1 MVGVKASGEGQA
13 EAGRRFGKL
22 LRKSRGQAGL
32 SQQELAAAAMVSQSL
47 ISDIE
52 QGKKGTRRDVVV
64 RLDNALAARGAL
76 VDFWDAA
83 FSGVG
88 MTAYFRE
95 AAEAEQSASV
105 IRDYSL
111 GLVPGLFQVE
121 QYVRAIS
128 RLSLPEASPEEIE
141 QIVKARQLRQKVL
154 GRSHPPTLILVLDE
168 VVLRRRFRDPD
179 VMRAQIEHLLELS
192 CHPRTTLQ
200 IVPIDTEE
208 HHGLGGSF
216 TLMKVP
222 GSGEFVYIESQRTG
236 LSLKQ
241 PDVVASYERVF
252 AELRGAA
259 LPVAASRL
267 RMEEIRGSIT

>member
-1 MVGVKASGEGQA
+1 MKVLGDGQA
-13 EAGRRFGKL
+13 AAGRRFGKL
-22 LRKSRGQAGL
+22 LKKSRGQAGL

-88 MTAYFRE
+88 MTSYFRE

-105 IRDYSL
+105 IRDYSH

-121 QYVRAIS
+121 QYVRAINEL
-128 RLSLPEASPEEIE
+128 RPEASSEEIE
-141 QIVKARQLRQKVL
+141 QIVKGRHLRQKVL
-154 GRSHPPTLILVLDE
+154 HRPSPPTFTVVLDE
-168 VVLRRRFRDPD
+168 VVLCRRFRDPD
-179 VMRAQIEHLLELS
+179 VMRAQIDHLVKLS
-192 CHPRTTLQ
+192 YHPRTTLQ
-200 IVPIDTEE
+200 VVPIDAEG
-208 HHGLGGSF
+208 HPGLGGSF
-216 TLMKVP
+216 TLMEVP

-241 PDVVASYERVF
+241 PDVVASYERIF

-259 LPVAASRL
+259 LPVTASRL